1 MKRDHWALTCQ
12 CVFNQTLTE
21 KRIPAFDPL
30 LRVTDF
36 LFLTVFL
43 HIWCSSVSTEELTQK
58 NGIFSTFKNSR
69 PTICTFS
76 FSRLWFFFFFFNQTF
91 NNHSPCSRSYSSR
104 QHFHGLIY
112 PTAVLVHV
120 AALSWTV
127 LPALTSLC
135 RGLPD
140 AVLWWGSASE
150 CRLNT
155 ADLQPVRTELACF
168 KDDLPKSFVKFRKLY
183 H

>member
-1 MKRDHWALTCQ
+1 MPVCFQPDTDGK
-12 CVFNQTLTE
+12 
-21 KRIPAFDPL
+21 KDPS
-30 LRVTDF
+30 LRPSSACHRLFVSDGLFAHLMLFSLYRRADAEERNILHLQSVHLVSADCDF
-36 LFLTVFL
+36 F
-43 HIWCSSVSTEELTQK
+43 IS
-58 NGIFSTFKNSR
+58 
-69 PTICTFS
+69 
-76 FSRLWFFFFFFNQTF
+76 FFFNQTF

-135 RGLPD
+135 RGRPD

-155 ADLQPVRTELACF
+155 ADLQPVRRELACF